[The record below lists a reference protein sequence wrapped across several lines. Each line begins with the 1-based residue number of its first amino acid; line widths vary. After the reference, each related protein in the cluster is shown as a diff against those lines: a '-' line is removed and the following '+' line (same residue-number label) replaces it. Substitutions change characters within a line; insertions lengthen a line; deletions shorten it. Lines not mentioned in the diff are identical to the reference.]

1 MNLKII
7 KREYRHDWEVPDDY
21 TGIVLFDGHDVC
33 NFINGCKEWWVN
45 GERHREDG
53 PAIESNDGSKYWYTN
68 GKKHRED
75 GPAIENSNGS
85 KFWFVDGK
93 RHRNDGP
100 AYETSN
106 GTKFWYVEDKLHRLD
121 GPAIE
126 VSPGIK
132 EWHINDVKLPDTTTS
147 ESFFLLVDIMK
158 LKNLIK

>member
-45 GERHREDG
+45 GKRHREDG
-53 PAIESNDGSKYWYTN
+53 PAIESNDGSKFWYVN
-68 GKKHRED
+68 DKRHRLD
-75 GPAIENSNGS
+75 GPAWEHCNGT
-85 KFWFVDGK
+85 KFWFVD
-93 RHRNDGP
+93 
-100 AYETSN
+100 
-106 GTKFWYVEDKLHRLD
+106 DKLHRLD

-126 VSPGIK
+126 VHDGSK
-132 EWHINDVKLPDTTTS
+132 EWHINGNKITEL
-147 ESFFLLVDIMK
+147 EHGLLVHTTKLKNLIEK